1 MFAEC
6 VGQDLE
12 VLKILVFGGCIELDT
27 AHGKI
32 EEDAVVD
39 LAERSAAEDVFV
51 SWLLEEDANEK
62 RRPNS
67 PSAAL
72 LDLGHVELQQ
82 AVKPCQQFLSVFAPS
97 VLVCS
102 P

>member
-1 MFAEC
+1 MFAEG
-6 VGQDLE
+6 VGEDFEVLE
-12 VLKILVFGGCIELDT
+12 VLVLGCRIELDPG
-27 AHGKI
+27 HGEI

-39 LAERSAAEDVFV
+39 LAERSAVEDAIV
-51 SWLLEEDANEK
+51 SWSLEEYEK